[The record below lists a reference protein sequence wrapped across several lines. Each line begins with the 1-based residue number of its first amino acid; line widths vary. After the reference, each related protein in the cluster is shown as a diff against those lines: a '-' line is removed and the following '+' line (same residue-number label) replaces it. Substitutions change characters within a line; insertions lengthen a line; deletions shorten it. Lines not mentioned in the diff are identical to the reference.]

1 MSTARKSAIAAILIM
16 TAAASMA
23 FAQGP
28 VNKRINYTINV
39 AHAMKMGDYLLAP
52 GSYVLYQVSQNDTD
66 LFALYRNDMR
76 HSPVA
81 MIRTTRVDFSG
92 NRYPSKTSMF
102 LDIDESSSD
111 LHPVIKGWT
120 IPGED
125 GWEIISVVA
134 KDKDVMTRIK

>member
-1 MSTARKSAIAAILIM
+1 MKSIRKGALAAVLIIAGL
-16 TAAASMA
+16 ASLA

-28 VNKRINYTINV
+28 VNKRVNYTINTTY
-39 AHAMKMGDYLLAP
+39 ALRMGDYVLPP
-52 GSYVLYQVSQNDTD
+52 GRYVLYQVSSLDTD
-66 LFALYRNDMR
+66 LFALYRNNMT

-81 MIRTTRVDFSG
+81 MIRTTRIEHQANS
-92 NRYPSKTSMF
+92 YPSKTKML

-111 LHPVIKGWT
+111 LHPMLRGWT

-134 KDKDVMTRIK
+134 KDDGVMTRVK